1 MSYVALDLEKMVVLF
16 KAADMHSACFISA
29 MEHDEV
35 THCIFPIE
43 RQTLTPNGKGRIA
56 KLPGFLTSM
65 ENRILYRNITGKEPP
80 TAFGDVMD
88 QLYEELLNIPDDI
101 RGLFKLQQQAGPD
114 PLPCDVGMPER
125 NAAPV
130 INIPKAPSIPVAPSS
145 AAGPSIPKAPA
156 IPKAPGAIPQA
167 PKPGGTTA
175 RVWAIAEKNLV
186 EQAVNSMTMGMCL
199 GNKAFRKIIIDECE
213 AEGINPGTAATQFG
227 AWKRSKGL

>member
-29 MEHDEV
+29 MEFDEV

-101 RGLFKLQQQAGPD
+101 RGLFKLQQMAGPN
-114 PLPCDVGMPER
+114 PLPCDVGMPDPNPTPILR
-125 NAAPV
+125 
-130 INIPKAPSIPVAPSS
+130 IPKAPSIPVAPSS
-145 AAGPSIPKAPA
+145 AASPSIPKAPA
-156 IPKAPGAIPQA
+156 IPKAPSAIPQA

-175 RVWAIAEKNLV
+175 RVWAIAD
-186 EQAVNSMTMGMCL
+186 QTML
-199 GNKAFRKIIIDECE
+199 DIPQPVSDLKELRRVVIE
-213 AEGINPGTAATQFG
+213 ACTEEGINPGTAATQFG

>member
-1 MSYVALDLEKMVVLF
+1 MSYVALDLENMKVLF

-29 MEHDEV
+29 MEYDEV
-35 THCIFPIE
+35 VHCIFPIE
-43 RQTLTPNGKGRIA
+43 RQTQTPNGKGRIA

-80 TAFGDVMD
+80 SAFGDVMD
-88 QLYEELLNIPDDI
+88 QLYEELLNIPDDM

-114 PLPCDVGMPER
+114 PLPCDIGMPDPNPTPIIR
-125 NAAPV
+125 
-130 INIPKAPSIPVAPSS
+130 IPKAPTIPVAPSS
-145 AAGPSIPKAPA
+145 AAGPIIPRAPV

-175 RVWAIAEKNLV
+175 RVWAIADSIIGPMDASVLDIKAVRKNV
-186 EQAVNSMTMGMCL
+186 
-199 GNKAFRKIIIDECE
+199 IDSCE